1 MHIIVLNNIS
11 SGYKESYM
19 NKTKNKPLY
28 KLIKEKI
35 KEDFKELPYYSNL
48 PGERELCIKYNVSR
62 PTIISALNLLEE
74 EELIIRKE
82 RKGAFYLGNS
92 PYTDHQ
98 LTSIVGFFNDAKM
111 QGKKVTNKILSQNIE
126 KADEKIAKKLNI
138 NISDE
143 IFILKRLRYI
153 NGSLFSLSTSYIPIK
168 YADYLLH
175 EDFTERSLYDVLSS
189 KGVIPYKACQK
200 VSIKPSD
207 KYEALYLNI
216 EEKTPICVLKS
227 TTFTKGNELIEYVEV
242 KSEAYKTEYEMV
254 VYNN

>member
-19 NKTKNKPLY
+19 NKIKNKPLY
-28 KLIKEKI
+28 KLIEEKI

-48 PGERELCIKYNVSR
+48 PGERELCIKYDVSR

-74 EELIIRKE
+74 EGLIIRKE

-126 KADEKIAKKLNI
+126 KADERIAKKLNI

-153 NGSLFSLSTSYIPIK
+153 DGSLFSLSTSYIPIK
-168 YADYLLH
+168 YTEYLLH
-175 EDFTERSLYDVLSS
+175 EDFTQKSLYDILSS
-189 KGVIPYKACQK
+189 KGIIPYKACQK
-200 VSIKPSD
+200 VFIKPSD
-207 KYEALYLNI
+207 KYEALYLKI

-227 TTFTKGNELIEYVEV
+227 TTFTKENELIEYVEV

>member
-28 KLIKEKI
+28 KLIEEKI

-48 PGERELCIKYNVSR
+48 PGERELCIKYDVSR

-74 EELIIRKE
+74 EGLIIRKE

-126 KADEKIAKKLNI
+126 KADKKIAKKLNI

-153 NGSLFSLSTSYIPIK
+153 DGSLFSLSTSYIPIK
-168 YADYLLH
+168 YTEYLLH
-175 EDFTERSLYDVLSS
+175 EDFTQKSLYDILSS
-189 KGVIPYKACQK
+189 KGIIPYKACQK
-200 VSIKPSD
+200 VFIKPSD
-207 KYEALYLNI
+207 KYEALYLKI

-227 TTFTKGNELIEYVEV
+227 TTFTKENELIEYVEV